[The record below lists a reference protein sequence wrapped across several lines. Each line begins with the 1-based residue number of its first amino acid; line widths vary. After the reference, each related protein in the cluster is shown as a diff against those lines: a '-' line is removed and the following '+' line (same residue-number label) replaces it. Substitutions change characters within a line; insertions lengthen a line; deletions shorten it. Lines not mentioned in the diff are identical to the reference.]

1 MLKKSNNDKNGHQT
15 TGVQHERFTFAR
27 KSRYKIS
34 HSLFCFVIKK
44 PPLQQAGA
52 FVFCAHRFAV
62 RFLTPPICPAKST
75 FHPNFCPCPKI
86 MALLPSVLTKPIP
99 NFFSFIKKNM
109 KKLRL
114 LVALLALTQLS
125 LFAQDFN
132 PDGIDVPYKK
142 FVLPNGLRLVVHEDH
157 KAPIV
162 AVNVWYHVGSK
173 NEKPGKSGFAHL
185 FEHLMFNGSENFNTD
200 YFQALEAIGAT
211 DLNGTTNED
220 RTNYFQ
226 NIPINALDQVLWL
239 ESDRMGHLLGA
250 IDQAKLD
257 EQRGVVQNEKR
268 QGENQPYARGW
279 DMVQKEMFP
288 PHHPYG
294 HTVIGEMAD
303 LNAASLDD
311 VHEWFKSYYG
321 AANAVIV
328 IAGDVTPEVAYE
340 KVLKYFGN
348 IPAGPTLTRPE
359 VNIPRR
365 TGETRATY
373 QDRVPESQVVMVWN
387 TAQWGT
393 DDAVYLDLLSDVLG
407 TGKNSRLYKKLVYE
421 KQICTQ
427 VFCFNGPSEISG
439 NFYIGAN
446 VKTGKTLEE
455 VEMAINEVLADLL
468 ANGPTED
475 EMKRVKAAY
484 FAGFIKGLERIGGF
498 GGKSDLLA
506 ENEVYGGS
514 ADFYKKKLRV
524 YHNATAQ
531 NLHDAGR
538 RWIADGKFVLTCTP
552 FPEYSVTGTEADRSK
567 IPALGATAEA
577 KFPNVERATLKNG
590 MRIVLTRRTESP
602 TVVASMMFDAGY
614 CADRFG
620 GKSGL
625 SSLSMNML
633 DEGSKT
639 RNSLQ
644 INEQLQLLGASLN
657 TFSDLDY
664 SYVNLNT
671 LRQSLAPSLDLMAD
685 VVLNPAFPE
694 ADFKRLQDQQVS
706 QIANEKK
713 QPQSM
718 VMRVA
723 PKFLYGDNHPY
734 SMPLTGTGEEEVV
747 KTLTTADV
755 RSFYGTWLRPNNATV
770 VVTGDISMAELVSML
785 EARFG
790 KWQTADVPKKVIP
803 EVKASAST
811 GKIFLLDRPESQ
823 QTMIMAGYLAPKYGQ
838 LNETAIEQV
847 NNVLGGDFTSRINMN
862 LREDKHWA
870 YGAGSFVQNTKGQRP
885 YMVFAPVQTDKTSE
899 SIQEVMKE
907 VNAFVTTKPMTQAE
921 FDKTKQNTVM
931 GMSGMWETNARV
943 NASAREL
950 VRFGLADD
958 YWKKYSQNVNGLSL
972 STAQDVAQKIIRPN
986 DLGWFMSGDAEKVLP
1001 NLQKLGLEVI
1011 VIDANGNVVRKKEKP

>member
-1 MLKKSNNDKNGHQT
+1 
-15 TGVQHERFTFAR
+15 
-27 KSRYKIS
+27 
-34 HSLFCFVIKK
+34 
-44 PPLQQAGA
+44 
-52 FVFCAHRFAV
+52 
-62 RFLTPPICPAKST
+62 
-75 FHPNFCPCPKI
+75 
-86 MALLPSVLTKPIP
+86 
-99 NFFSFIKKNM
+99 M
-109 KKLRL
+109 KKLQL
-114 LVALLALTQLS
+114 LAIMLLTMLATSALLA
-125 LFAQDFN
+125 QDYN
-132 PDGIDVPYKK
+132 PDAIDVPYKK
-142 FVLPNGLRLVVHEDH
+142 FVLPNGLRLIVHEDH

-185 FEHLMFNGSENFNTD
+185 FEHLMFNGSENYNKD

-226 NIPINALDQVLWL
+226 NIPVNALDQVLWL

-268 QGENQPYARGW
+268 QGENQPYSRGW
-279 DMVQKEMFP
+279 DIVQKEMFP

-294 HTVIGEMAD
+294 HTVIGEMED

-311 VHEWFKSYYG
+311 VHEWFKTYYG
-321 AANAVIV
+321 ASNAVLV
-328 IAGDVTPEVAYE
+328 IAGDITPEAAYE
-340 KVLKYFGN
+340 KTLKYFGN
-348 IPAGPTLTRPE
+348 IAAGPTLARPG

-373 QDRVPESQVVMVWN
+373 QDRVPEEQIVMVWN
-387 TAQWGT
+387 VAQWGS
-393 DDAVYLDLLSDVLG
+393 DDAVYLDLVSDVLG

-421 KQICTQ
+421 KQLCTS
-427 VFCFNGPSEISG
+427 VFCFNGPSEIAG

-446 VKTGKTLEE
+446 VKAGKSKEE
-455 VEMAINEVLADLL
+455 VEMIINEVMADLL
-468 ANGPTED
+468 TNGPTE
-475 EMKRVKAAY
+475 EEVKRVKAAY

-506 ENEVYGGS
+506 QNEVYGGS
-514 ADFYKKKLRV
+514 ADAYKKALRI
-524 YHNATAQ
+524 YNTATTRQ
-531 NLHDAGR
+531 LHDAAK
-538 RWIADGKFVLTCTP
+538 RWLSDGKFVMTCTP
-552 FPEYSVTGTEADRSK
+552 FPEYSVSGTEADRSQ
-567 IPALGATAEA
+567 IPALGPTAEA
-577 KFPNVERATLKNG
+577 KFPDIERATLKNG
-590 MRIVLTRRTESP
+590 MKVVLTRRKESP

-639 RNSLQ
+639 RSSLQ

-664 SYVNLNT
+664 SYVTLNT
-671 LRQSLAPSLDLMAD
+671 LRPNLDASLDLMAD

-723 PKFLYGDNHPY
+723 PRLLYGENHPY
-734 SMPLTGTGEEEVV
+734 SMPLTGTGEEDVV
-747 KTLTTADV
+747 KTLNTSDV
-755 RSFYGTWLRPNNATV
+755 RGFYNTWIRPNNATI
-770 VVTGDISMAELVSML
+770 VVTGDIAMADLLPQL
-785 EARFG
+785 ERRFG
-790 KWQTADVPKKVIP
+790 KWEKGDTPKKVIP
-803 EVKASAST
+803 EVPKSVST
-811 GKIFLLDRPESQ
+811 GKIYLIDRPESQ

-838 LNETAIEQV
+838 YNETAIEQV

-862 LREDKHWA
+862 IREDKHWA
-870 YGAGSFVQNTKGQRP
+870 YGAGSFIQNTKGQRP
-885 YMVFAPVQTDKTSE
+885 YMVFAPVQTDKTTE
-899 SIQEVMKE
+899 SIQEIMKE
-907 VNAFVTTKPMTQAE
+907 VNGFVGDKPMTQAE

-931 GMSGMWETNARV
+931 GMAGMWETNSRV

-950 VRFGLADD
+950 VRFGLSDD
-958 YWKKYSQNVNGLSL
+958 YWKTYSKNVSGLTL
-972 STAQDVAQKIIRPN
+972 ADARNVATKMVQPN
-986 DLGWFMSGDAEKVLP
+986 QLGWFMAGDAAKVAP
-1001 NLQKLGLEVI
+1001 NLQKLGIEVI
-1011 VIDANGNVVRKKEKP
+1011 TIDANGNVVQKKDKP